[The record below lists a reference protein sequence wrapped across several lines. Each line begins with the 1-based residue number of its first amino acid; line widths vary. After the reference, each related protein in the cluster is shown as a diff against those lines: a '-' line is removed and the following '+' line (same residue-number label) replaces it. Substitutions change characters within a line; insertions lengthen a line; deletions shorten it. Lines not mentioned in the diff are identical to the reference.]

1 MSFNIKIPSDVLSII
16 QRLNNEGYESYIVG
30 GCVRDAILGKE
41 PHDWDICTNAIPE
54 DVMDIFKDE
63 NVIPTGLQ
71 HGTVTVC
78 INSIPYEITTFRIDG
93 EYSDNRRPDSVKFS
107 ANINEDLG
115 RRDFTMN
122 AIAYNPNIGLIDP
135 FGGVNDIKNRIIRCV
150 GNPDK
155 RFNEDALR
163 MLRAMRFASTYGF
176 LIQQDT
182 ENSLH
187 KNKELLNNIAYER
200 VCSEL
205 VKMLM
210 GEGVLQVLLAFD
222 DVMATIIPE
231 IKPCIGFNQNNKYHQ
246 YTIYDHIAHAV
257 ANDISKDISI
267 KVALLLHDI
276 GKPSC
281 YSEDENG
288 GHFYGHSIPSHDLA
302 ECVLDRLRFDN
313 KTKSEVAELVLYH
326 DSDIAPTHK
335 TVRRWLNKIGETRLR
350 QLIFVKMADASAH
363 KEGTFEWRIKQYEV
377 LQSIIDEVI
386 AQDQCFKLRDLAV
399 NGEDL
404 ISIGYIQGKELG
416 DMLRRLLSLVIEG
429 KAENDRDKLLDIAK
443 TSR

>member
-1 MSFNIKIPSDVLSII
+1 MNFNITIPSDVLSIM
-16 QRLNNEGYESYIVG
+16 QRLNNAGYESYVVG

-54 DVMDIFKDE
+54 KIMDIFEGE

-71 HGTVTVC
+71 HGTITVC
-78 INSIPYEITTFRIDG
+78 INNVPYEITTFRIDG
-93 EYSDNRRPDSVKFS
+93 EYSDNRRPDSVKFLS
-107 ANINEDLG
+107 SINEDLG

-122 AIAYNPNIGLIDP
+122 AIAYSPNTGMIDP

-150 GNPDK
+150 GNPDE

-163 MLRAMRFASTYGF
+163 MLRAMRFASTYEF
-176 LIQQDT
+176 LIQQNT
-182 ENSLH
+182 EDSLH
-187 KNKELLNNIAYER
+187 KNKELLNNIACER

-210 GEGVLQVLLAFD
+210 GSGVLQVLLDFN
-222 DVMATIIPE
+222 DVIAIIVPE
-231 IKPCIGFNQNNKYHQ
+231 IEPCIGFDQNNKYHQ

-267 KVALLLHDI
+267 KVALFLHDI
-276 GKPSC
+276 GKTSC

-288 GHFYGHSIPSHDLA
+288 GHFYGHSITSHDLA
-302 ECVLDRLRFDN
+302 ERVLDRLRFDN
-313 KTKSEVAELVLYH
+313 KTKSEVLELVLYH
-326 DSDIAPTHK
+326 DSDIVPTHK

-350 QLIFVKMADASAH
+350 QLILVKIADASAH
-363 KEGTFEWRIKQYEV
+363 KKGTFEKRIKRYMF

-386 AQDQCFKLRDLAV
+386 EQDQCFKLRDLAV

-404 ISIGYIQGKELG
+404 MDIGYTQGKELG
-416 DMLRRLLSLVIEG
+416 DTLRRLLSLVIEG
-429 KAENDRDKLLDIAK
+429 KVENDRDKLLEIAK
-443 TSR
+443 